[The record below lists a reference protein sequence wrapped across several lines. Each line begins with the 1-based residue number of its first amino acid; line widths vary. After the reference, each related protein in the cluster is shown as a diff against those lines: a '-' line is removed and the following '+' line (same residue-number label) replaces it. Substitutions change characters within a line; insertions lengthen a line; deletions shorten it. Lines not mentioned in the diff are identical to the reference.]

1 MILLFSPLEKP
12 LRELYSLILTVFSL
26 KFIFPSTKCC
36 ESSFSHRVMYF
47 DATPFISLIFLQKT
61 KWENMK
67 KPLKTKQ
74 KKSKTKQ
81 KQRDGEETNQSP
93 RPLKGQVVFCS
104 PSCLVCECD
113 RVDSLVLVWLSY
125 SLSFSSS
132 QRRCKKRICSGKD
145 GFYLLATLSTL
156 AVQLL
161 LCAETKCSSV
171 LKSNLS
177 FIQNYK
183 KNNVNWFDAK
193 SSILPSS
200 YSDFPITLESCTF
213 YLDK

>member
-61 KWENMK
+61 KWGNMK

-74 KKSKTKQ
+74 NKKKTARRRRNKPVSSAVE
-81 KQRDGEETNQSP
+81 RSE
-93 RPLKGQVVFCS
+93 VVFCS

-145 GFYLLATLSTL
+145 GFCLLATLSTL

-183 KNNVNWFDAK
+183 KK
-193 SSILPSS
+193 
-200 YSDFPITLESCTF
+200 
-213 YLDK
+213 

>member
-1 MILLFSPLEKP
+1 MLRIFFFSSCNVFWCDPVHLPYIFAENKM
-12 LRELYSLILTVFSL
+12 RKHEETV
-26 KFIFPSTKCC
+26 
-36 ESSFSHRVMYF
+36 
-47 DATPFISLIFLQKT
+47 
-61 KWENMK
+61 EN
-67 KPLKTKQ
+67 KTKQ
-74 KKSKTKQ
+74 KKTARRRRNKPVSSAVE
-81 KQRDGEETNQSP
+81 RSE
-93 RPLKGQVVFCS
+93 VVFCS

-145 GFYLLATLSTL
+145 GFCLLATLSTL

-183 KNNVNWFDAK
+183 KK
-193 SSILPSS
+193 
-200 YSDFPITLESCTF
+200 
-213 YLDK
+213 